1 MTASRS
7 DSVRGGARATG
18 EPASGSDSAGGGAR
32 AAGGSASG
40 SDSTGRGGRTNK
52 SASAS
57 DPATSSDR
65 RTTSPGDSTKDG
77 GQTTGGPTKRAY
89 GGVSADERRAQR
101 RTTLLDAALEIIG
114 TQGIAKLTVSGLCAQ
129 AGLNERYYY
138 ESFDSRDAVL
148 AALIDRIAEELAG
161 AIIGALQTAPADT
174 RAKAHAAISAGI
186 HLLTDDPRKAHVA
199 LVAGMATPELRART
213 NQTVRVFA
221 RIVAAEGIDFYGIT
235 DPNPDPTIDFRATY
249 LVGGLVQTLTAW
261 LQNDLPLTRQELID
275 HTTDVF
281 VLLAEDLASRLT

>member
-7 DSVRGGARATG
+7 DSVGGGRRATEG
-18 EPASGSDSAGGGAR
+18 TASRNDSVEERGR
-32 AAGGSASG
+32 AAGGPAS
-40 SDSTGRGGRTNK
+40 R
-52 SASAS
+52 S
-57 DPATSSDR
+57 DPGQATGEHASRSESG
-65 RTTSPGDSTKDG
+65 RTTS
-77 GQTTGGPTKRAY
+77 GPAKRTY

-101 RTTLLDAALEIIG
+101 RTALLDAALEIIG

-261 LQNDLPLTRQELID
+261 LQNSLPLTRDELIN

-281 VLLAEDLASRLT
+281 VLLGEDLARRLAPHRR

>member
-7 DSVRGGARATG
+7 GSVRGGGRATG
-18 EPASGSDSAGGGAR
+18 VGGRTPSKSASPSDPTAGGG
-32 AAGGSASG
+32 
-40 SDSTGRGGRTNK
+40 
-52 SASAS
+52 
-57 DPATSSDR
+57 
-65 RTTSPGDSTKDG
+65 RTTS
-77 GQTTGGPTKRAY
+77 GPAKRSY

-101 RTTLLDAALEIIG
+101 RAALLDAALEIIG
-114 TQGIAKLTVSGLCAQ
+114 TQGITKLTVSGLCAQ

-161 AIIGALQTAPADT
+161 AIIGALQTAPSDT

-235 DPNPDPTIDFRATY
+235 DPNPEPTIDFRATY

-261 LQNDLPLTRQELID
+261 LQNDLPLTRDELID

-281 VLLAEDLASRLT
+281 VLLGEDLARRLT